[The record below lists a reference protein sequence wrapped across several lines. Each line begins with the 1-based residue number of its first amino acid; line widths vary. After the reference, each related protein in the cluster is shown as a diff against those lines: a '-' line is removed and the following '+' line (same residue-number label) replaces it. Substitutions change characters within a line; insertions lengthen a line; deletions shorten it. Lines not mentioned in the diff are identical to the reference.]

1 MATNLNQTS
10 LSDAIKVKYETRLL
24 IRAYPRLLH
33 GRWAKKATISK
44 FGSYELR
51 RYESM
56 SAITSALNEN
66 VTPAEQAAPTLTLVT
81 LSPLFYGAWIGYGDE
96 IDMTV
101 FDPLVSEVS
110 GILGEQAGL
119 SADTLI
125 RNDLTANA
133 SKRYSNGK
141 ASRATLDFP
150 NDIISYSDV
159 VDAYAQLMA
168 QNALPMEGEYF
179 IVLIH
184 PHTYASLM
192 KDPTFVNAFQKA
204 NEGAG
209 AMNNPMPGYLG
220 DFLMCKFFISSNVRE
235 YTDGGVGT
243 DDVYSMLFLGRESYG
258 LAGFGNL
265 LPSDVDSGGSMAQPL
280 TGQQVKPV
288 EIIAKQLGSAGAD
301 DPLNQRATI
310 GWKMTLDNEIL
321 NSSFLLDLEH
331 VNEFS
336 AS

>member
-10 LSDAIKVKYETRLL
+10 LANSIKAQYEKRLL
-24 IRAYPRLLH
+24 IRARPRYVH
-33 GRWAKKATISK
+33 GRWARKANINK

-56 SAITSALNEN
+56 SAITSALSEN
-66 VTPAEQAAPTLTLVT
+66 VTPAEQSAPTLTLVT
-81 LSPLFYGAWIGYGDE
+81 LTPLFYGAWIGYGDE
-96 IDMTV
+96 IEMTTY
-101 FDPLVSEVS
+101 DPLVSEVS

-133 SKRYSNGK
+133 SKRFSGGAAN
-141 ASRATLDFP
+141 RAALDYP
-150 NDIISYSDV
+150 NHVISYSDV

-204 NEGAG
+204 NEGVG
-209 AMNNPMPGYLG
+209 AKANPMPGYLG
-220 DFLMCKFFISSNVRE
+220 EFLTCKFFISSNVRE
-235 YTDGGVGT
+235 YADGGVGT
-243 DDVYSMLFLGRESYG
+243 DDVYSMLFIGREAFG
-258 LAGFGNL
+258 TAGFGGT
-265 LPSDVDSGGSMAQPL
+265 LPNDVDSGGAGAGNN
-280 TGQQVKPV
+280 TGQSVKPV
-288 EIIAKQLGSAGAD
+288 EIIAKQLGSAGSD
-301 DPLNQRATI
+301 DPLNQRATL
-310 GWKMTLDNEIL
+310 GWKMTLDTQIL
-321 NSSFLLDLEH
+321 NSNFILDLEH